1 MFMKENY
8 LQKLMT
14 TPPSSPPLIYS
25 SGESVMNDVGN
36 QLDQTHSQNSGGYA
50 NSPPVSP
57 MKSLSQSA
65 HDQILPAD
73 QDATLPPIL
82 SFDTLQQ
89 HTILYSGEMIL
100 CSHSRFSRQK
110 RCYCILTPTSLVRFK
125 SFDKAKKAYPVLKGG
140 NAKLSVNQSLLHNQ
154 KTLVALEH
162 VFAVYKIQLPSL
174 QQGIRINFVDS
185 ADLSKQPGSLTLVPI
200 TNENSSPLQSL
211 VSMWIHALRSA
222 LESYLPGLITVGSAE
237 QFAAIERTKKQ
248 NDQSTTNHPIMIH
261 KVILKTKKTH
271 SKTMPPPS
279 PLSSGNVAVN
289 HMVPSS
295 SSASTATSSTSTTMT
310 TSAEQKDVYIPVIFL
325 LGRNSLY
332 LIPSKSDHDDYRRY
346 VSRDRY
352 GLMAITGIMIHDGDD
367 TITID
372 LCTLQGPSYQLKLI
386 TSVGRLLV
394 CAIQKAVQQLVP
406 HFPYLP
412 YTLVC
417 PSVAVQ
423 QKNRGSS
430 SSTSELSSSLSL
442 SAAMTDT
449 IHSNTIEDKTTTALS
464 PIAHWRR
471 YLSQPWQQ
479 QKLNSLQ
486 NQTSTPTSLYNTVTT
501 QYDAVLMAYCAALN
515 LDKRRFRYTVEKS
528 QRKSRLYT
536 FTVLPS
542 NEING
547 NFTLYSKYELLAIFR
562 TLRHIDFFETVSF
575 KDIQLTPLAT
585 WFISKDDSW
594 TQQDSNSMCFPTMLA
609 NEVFLLLSYN
619 NHIQSLDL
627 SGYYKTS
634 YTYELPPGDTLSSS
648 LTLARLPTTLSL
660 VRSNTLVDGIPVMDQ
675 MTPTSSASAS
685 KCQQCLVQAI
695 FLSMQTSKSLNLSSI
710 ALDGHILHEQDI
722 DLLIQLLLAPANT
735 LDLSPVAGLRCLS
748 FRRAQLSTV
757 CLEDLLLA
765 ITQGPTKD
773 WVECLDLQENDGQ
786 ISVDVFTQVWQQCKR
801 LSQFGAACHFRSDE
815 SLDLVRYPKVMN
827 KLDLS
832 GSTLEDKHIL
842 ELCTWLTHH
851 ATTLRP
857 PTKTQFDLCLVLTQC
872 GLHGQ
877 HVHQLVHAVSGHHHR
892 RLRFSLELGDNP
904 LTKQVVYQPWLWSS
918 LSKYGPTSLKL
929 QKVVWESA
937 SLRELFESL
946 IQNKIVEK
954 LDLSYAILDRCNEQ
968 DNFISLSPPSPTVE
982 DCTMTTS
989 YSNAIGTNTTKR
1001 SSTSSTILMSDS
1013 TLSNVSPND
1022 HAATISNSNSTSTS
1036 TPTPIPFTFDPTT
1049 VLALANLFQK
1059 MTHLTSFTMDAE
1071 QQEEMQTSIT
1081 TKSKSTPKR
1090 KRMTE
1095 VGNLLSSTFR
1105 HLALSRTSFNTSLT
1119 TISMKNQGLGDNTIQ
1134 ALCQWGKL
1142 CPSLQS
1148 LYVDGNSLTISG
1160 FRSLWDLVKTNSSV
1174 YDLPRPELD
1183 FRWEL
1188 QRLESEAW
1196 KLQES
1201 EAELQY
1207 LVIHMVGVDSRRA
1220 HSLIDD
1226 QTAAREAIMVDR
1238 SQLPLVADQ
1247 LEQQVQLNAAHHER
1261 QSRHMAV
1268 KPYWPTTTTTSA
1280 RPASTFSA
1288 SSASISNSN
1297 TTTLV
1302 PPQPSLS
1309 ASCTRKSSAHHQ
1321 PAPSTSM
1328 TRRYRQRR
1336 PSSSTSSIY
1345 SFYQEYPTEMLADAL
1360 PPPTCPLPAI
1370 PSPSSLSSTPY

>member
-1 MFMKENY
+1 M
-8 LQKLMT
+8 
-14 TPPSSPPLIYS
+14 
-25 SGESVMNDVGN
+25 
-36 QLDQTHSQNSGGYA
+36 
-50 NSPPVSP
+50 
-57 MKSLSQSA
+57 
-65 HDQILPAD
+65 
-73 QDATLPPIL
+73 IL
-82 SFDTLQQ
+82 SSQ
-89 HTILYSGEMIL
+89 
-100 CSHSRFSRQK
+100 SRFSRQK

-140 NAKLSVNQSLLHNQ
+140 NAKLSVDQSLLRNQ
-154 KTLVALEH
+154 KALVALEH
-162 VFAVYKIQLPSL
+162 VFAVYKIQLSSF
-174 QQGIRINFVDS
+174 QQAIRINYVDS

-200 TNENSSPLQSL
+200 TDETSSPLQSL
-211 VSMWIHALRSA
+211 VSIWIHALRTA
-222 LESYLPGLITVGSAE
+222 LEPYLPGLITVGSAE

-271 SKTMPPPS
+271 TKTTSAPS
-279 PLSSGNVAVN
+279 SHSSGNLVVN

-295 SSASTATSSTSTTMT
+295 ASASTTTSSTSTTMT
-310 TSAEQKDVYIPVIFL
+310 SSVEQKDVYIPVIFL

-372 LCTLQGPSYQLKLI
+372 LCTLQGPSHRLKLI
-386 TSVGRLLV
+386 TSVGRLLA
-394 CAIQKAVQQLVP
+394 CAIQKAIQQLVP

-430 SSTSELSSSLSL
+430 SSPSELSSSLSL

-449 IHSNTIEDKTTTALS
+449 IHINTIEDQTITALS
-464 PIAHWRR
+464 PIAHWLR

-486 NQTSTPTSLYNTVTT
+486 NQKSTPTSLYTTVTT
-501 QYDAVLMAYCAALN
+501 QFDAVLMAYCAAMN
-515 LDKRRFRYTVEKS
+515 LDKRRFRYAVEKS
-528 QRKSRLYT
+528 QRKPRLYT

-609 NEVFLLLSYN
+609 NEAFLLLSYN
-619 NHIQSLDL
+619 NQIQSLDL

-634 YTYELPPGDTLSSS
+634 YTPDLPPGDTLSPS
-648 LTLARLPTTLSL
+648 LSLARLPTTLSL
-660 VRSNTLVDGIPVMDQ
+660 VRSNTLVDGISVMDQ
-675 MTPTSSASAS
+675 MPPTSYVRQKSATPPTS
-685 KCQQCLVQAI
+685 KCQQCLIQAI
-695 FLSMQTSKSLNLSSI
+695 FLSMQTSKSLNLSNI
-710 ALDGHILHEQDI
+710 TLDGHIMHEQDI
-722 DLLIQLLLAPANT
+722 DLLIQLLLAPATTMSTVANT
-735 LDLSPVAGLRCLS
+735 PDLSPMTGLRCLS
-748 FRRAQLSTV
+748 FRRAQLSTA

-786 ISVDVFTQVWQQCKR
+786 ISVEVFTQVWQQCKR

-832 GSTLEDKHIL
+832 GSTLEDKHLL
-842 ELCTWLTHH
+842 ELCAWLTHH
-851 ATTLRP
+851 ASTLRP

-892 RLRFSLELGDNP
+892 RLRFSLELGANP
-904 LTKQVVYQPWLWSS
+904 LIKQIVYQPWLWSS

-929 QKVVWESA
+929 QRVVWESA

-946 IQNKIVEK
+946 VQNKIVEK
-954 LDLSYAILDRCNEQ
+954 LDLSYAILDKCNEQ
-968 DNFISLSPPSPTVE
+968 DNFILPSPPSPTVE
-982 DCTMTTS
+982 DCTTTTA
-989 YSNAIGTNTTKR
+989 YNNAAGTNTTKR
-1001 SSTSSTILMSDS
+1001 RSISSTETVPTSDS
-1013 TLSNVSPND
+1013 TLSNISPND
-1022 HAATISNSNSTSTS
+1022 HAATISTSAS
-1036 TPTPIPFTFDPTT
+1036 TPIPFTFDPTT

-1071 QQEEMQTSIT
+1071 QQDEVPAPMTT
-1081 TKSKSTPKR
+1081 NTKSIPTR
-1090 KRMTE
+1090 KRMTD
-1095 VGNLLSSTFR
+1095 VGNLLSSMFR
-1105 HLALSRTSFNTSLT
+1105 HLALSGTSFNTT
-1119 TISMKNQGLGDNTIQ
+1119 MTMISIKNQGLGDHTIQ

-1183 FRWEL
+1183 FRREL
-1188 QRLESEAW
+1188 LRLESEAW

-1201 EAELQY
+1201 EGELQY

-1220 HSLIDD
+1220 HSLIED

-1238 SQLPLVADQ
+1238 SQLPIVADQ
-1247 LEQQVQLNAAHHER
+1247 LEQQVQLNTALHQR
-1261 QSRHMAV
+1261 KSRHMVV
-1268 KPYWPTTTTTSA
+1268 KPYWPTTCE
-1280 RPASTFSA
+1280 RPESTFSA
-1288 SSASISNSN
+1288 TSASINNSN
-1297 TTTLV
+1297 TTASIS
-1302 PPQPSLS
+1302 PQSSLS
-1309 ASCTRKSSAHHQ
+1309 RTRKSSTHHHQ
-1321 PAPSTSM
+1321 SDPSTFT

-1345 SFYQEYPTEMLADAL
+1345 SFYQECPTETLADAL

-1370 PSPSSLSSTPY
+1370 PSPSSFSPTPY